1 MHPIEMKDLGLMDY
15 EDAFLLQ
22 KRYVAEKID
31 GTIDYDPIL
40 VLEHPSVFT
49 LGKRGGRENL
59 MVSEAFLEERGVP
72 IVQTERGGN
81 ITYHGPGQLVIY
93 PIIDL
98 ERRKMGVSDFVCIL
112 EKVMIETAAGFG
124 VTAERNPI
132 NHGVWVGNAKIGSIG
147 LSVKRGI
154 SFHGLA
160 LNVNLDLTPFSWVN
174 PCGLAGVSM
183 TSIEN
188 ELKKKDGEGQIM
200 NFPDMAE
207 IKSILIEYLLTAL
220 RAQ

>member
-1 MHPIEMKDLGLMDY
+1 MHPIEIKNLGLMDY
-15 EDAFLLQ
+15 EEAFLLQ
-22 KRYVAEKID
+22 KHYVAEKID

-59 MVSEAFLEERGVP
+59 VVSEAFLEERGVP

-98 ERRKMGVSDFVCIL
+98 ERRKMGVSDFVYIL
-112 EKVMIETAAGFG
+112 EKVMIDTAADFG

-132 NHGVWVGNAKIGSIG
+132 NHGVWIGNAKIGSIG

-174 PCGLAGVSM
+174 PCGLSGVCM

-188 ELKKKDGEGQIM
+188 ELKKKDGEGQLT

-207 IKSILIEYLLTAL
+207 IKSMLIDYLLRAL
-220 RAQ
+220 QTR